1 MMPTVIFL
9 NLDTKV
15 VIILSNDIWTT
26 SRRRKAP
33 TILRKYLMTVKT
45 LSLQLSTHGN
55 ADMIDIT
62 EAVQKSLTESGLSNG
77 IVTIFCP
84 SSTSGLTTIEYESG
98 ALSDLKRLFDEI
110 IPPNQ
115 NYAHNARWGDG
126 NGHSH
131 VRAALLK
138 PSLTV
143 PFVNGR
149 LTLGTWQQ
157 IIYVDFDNRSRRRK
171 LVVQMMGE

>member
-1 MMPTVIFL
+1 MSVKSL
-9 NLDTKV
+9 
-15 VIILSNDIWTT
+15 
-26 SRRRKAP
+26 
-33 TILRKYLMTVKT
+33 TI
-45 LSLQLSTHGN
+45 QLSTRGN
-55 ADMIDIT
+55 ADIHDIT
-62 EAVQKSLTESGLSNG
+62 DQVASNVIQSGLKDG
-77 IVTIFCP
+77 TVTIYCP

-110 IPPNQ
+110 IPPDRE
-115 NYAHNARWGDG
+115 YAHNARWGDG

-131 VRAALLK
+131 IRASLLG

-157 IIYVDFDNRSRRRK
+157 IIYVDFDNRPRK
-171 LVVQMMGE
+171 RELILQLIGE